1 MAQLQWTRSPW
12 TLRTSRGLLLAVSA
26 ASLACG
32 GDRKQSAPVDSAL
45 ARDLT
50 LASSATSTAIPADTA
65 FASPEPVA
73 TPALTTAPAPSRP
86 KPTRTDAARTTSS
99 RPKPSSST
107 EAAPIQT
114 ATPPA
119 PAPAGSPASSGG
131 AANPDAAPA
140 STGAG
145 SGPSGRAP
153 SLGTGLILAGATNAE
168 ICSLANKPGDRF
180 VVSLGQ
186 AVQGNDGAML
196 PAGTPV
202 LVELASATAEGV
214 FAFRLRGIQRDGVF
228 IPAQGTVDVGSAT
241 LTEKQVSKGGDAG
254 KVATGAVVGAILGR
268 VIGGGNRGTVIGAA
282 GGAAAGTVAAARNK
296 VTERCLPAG
305 ITLTATL
312 TSPLVLSPATP

>member
-1 MAQLQWTRSPW
+1 M
-12 TLRTSRGLLLAVSA
+12 LASA
-26 ASLACG
+26 AALLACG
-32 GDRKQSAPVDSAL
+32 GDRNQSVAVDSVL

-65 FASPEPVA
+65 LSVPQATAPETPSPAPVPSRTSASPSRA
-73 TPALTTAPAPSRP
+73 TTPTPIRQKPATERQTAPSR
-86 KPTRTDAARTTSS
+86 S
-99 RPKPSSST
+99 
-107 EAAPIQT
+107 E
-114 ATPPA
+114 PA
-119 PAPAGSPASSGG
+119 PAPAPVNPTPAAS
-131 AANPDAAPA
+131 AAATTASTTDTAAGN
-140 STGAG
+140 TGAG
-145 SGPSGRAP
+145 AGTSGRAP
-153 SLGTGLILAGATNAE
+153 TLGTGLILAGATNAE

-214 FAFRLRGIQRDGVF
+214 FTFRLRGIQRDGVF
-228 IPAQGTVDVGSAT
+228 IPAQGSVDVGQAT
-241 LTEKQVSKGGDAG
+241 VTERQISKGGDAG
-254 KVATGAVVGAILGR
+254 KVATGAVIGAILGR

-305 ITLTATL
+305 VTLSATLTA
-312 TSPLVLSPATP
+312 PLVLSPATP

>member
-1 MAQLQWTRSPW
+1 M
-12 TLRTSRGLLLAVSA
+12 LACA
-26 ASLACG
+26 AALLACG
-32 GDRKQSAPVDSAL
+32 GDRKQSAAVDSAL

-65 FASPEPVA
+65 LASPEPVA
-73 TPALTTAPAPSRP
+73 TPAPASAPTSSRP
-86 KPTRTDAARTTSS
+86 TATKTVAPRTTSS
-99 RPKPSSST
+99 RPKPST
-107 EAAPIQT
+107 NPAAAPIP
-114 ATPPA
+114 ATEAPA
-119 PAPAGSPASSGG
+119 PAPAGPPASSSSS
-131 AANPDAAPA
+131 AASPETAPA
-140 STGAG
+140 NTGAG
-145 SGPSGRAP
+145 SGPAGRAP

-214 FAFRLRGIQRDGVF
+214 FTFRLRGIQRDGVF

-254 KVATGAVVGAILGR
+254 KVATGAVIGAILGR

-305 ITLTATL
+305 VTLSATLTA
-312 TSPLVLSPATP
+312 PLVLSPATP

>member
-1 MAQLQWTRSPW
+1 M
-12 TLRTSRGLLLAVSA
+12 LAGA
-26 ASLACG
+26 AALLACG
-32 GDRKQSAPVDSAL
+32 GDRKQSAAVDSAL

-65 FASPEPVA
+65 LASPEPVA
-73 TPALTTAPAPSRP
+73 TPAPVPAPTPSRP
-86 KPTRTDAARTTSS
+86 TATKTVAPRTTSS
-99 RPKPSSST
+99 RPKPSTNPATAPTPAT
-107 EAAPIQT
+107 EA
-114 ATPPA
+114 PA
-119 PAPAGSPASSGG
+119 PAPAGPPASSSS
-131 AANPDAAPA
+131 AASPETAPA
-140 STGAG
+140 NTGAG
-145 SGPSGRAP
+145 SGPAGRAP

-196 PAGTPV
+196 PVGTPV

-214 FAFRLRGIQRDGVF
+214 FTFRLRGIQRDGVF

-254 KVATGAVVGAILGR
+254 KVATGAVIGAILGR

-305 ITLTATL
+305 VTLSATLTA
-312 TSPLVLSPATP
+312 PLVLSPATP